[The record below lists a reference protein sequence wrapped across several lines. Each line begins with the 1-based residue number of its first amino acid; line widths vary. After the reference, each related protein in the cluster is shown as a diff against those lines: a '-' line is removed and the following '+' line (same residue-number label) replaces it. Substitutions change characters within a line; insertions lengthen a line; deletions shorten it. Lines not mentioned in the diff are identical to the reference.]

1 MKKYTV
7 LRSYTVYEV
16 HQVEAVDEDR
26 AYTAVENNLTAS
38 KYGKSFD
45 GKYHLD
51 FTIDEGWD
59 LSYEEGDIW

>member
-7 LRSYTVYEV
+7 LRSYTSYEV
-16 HQVEAVDEDR
+16 HRVEAVDEDR
-26 AYTAVENNLTAS
+26 ACTAVENNLVAS
-38 KYGKSFD
+38 KYVTRFD

-59 LSYEEGDIW
+59 VSYEEGGT